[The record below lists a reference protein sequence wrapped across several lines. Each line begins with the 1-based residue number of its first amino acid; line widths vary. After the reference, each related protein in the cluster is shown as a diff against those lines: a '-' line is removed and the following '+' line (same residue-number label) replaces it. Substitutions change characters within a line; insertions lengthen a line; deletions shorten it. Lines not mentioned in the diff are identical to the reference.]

1 MKKEKW
7 VAREIAG
14 GVSRSRGL
22 RLWAAPRVW
31 FGLEKRG
38 RAGSILRAGGLP
50 DVAKPWVT
58 MPNAG
63 DCGGGSDC
71 RLRLSLG
78 GRGGSPL
85 RLSVLAPHA
94 FFQPRAP
101 PGLLSSRVPGGLNVY
116 HTHRRV
122 VLPNALRTDAA
133 RDPHCS
139 LHLSAAGQPRAFWR
153 RRLPLEEADKP
164 HSAERAGGAAGMQ
177 EEEGAAGGEGAA
189 RTGALP
195 RASVVGFA
203 QDSAPWRLEQ
213 RLGPCRDSTRFL
225 ISTQTNSWITF

>member
-1 MKKEKW
+1 MKKERW

-63 DCGGGSDC
+63 GFGGNSDC

-78 GRGGSPL
+78 GRGGVASP
-85 RLSVLAPHA
+85 
-94 FFQPRAP
+94 
-101 PGLLSSRVPGGLNVY
+101 
-116 HTHRRV
+116 
-122 VLPNALRTDAA
+122 A
-133 RDPHCS
+133 R
-139 LHLSAAGQPRAFWR
+139 GV
-153 RRLPLEEADKP
+153 
-164 HSAERAGGAAGMQ
+164 
-177 EEEGAAGGEGAA
+177 GAA
-189 RTGALP
+189 RLLPALRSPGSTVQP
-195 RASVVGFA
+195 RPRRTERLSHTPQGDPA
-203 QDSAPWRLEQ
+203 QRAAD
-213 RLGPCRDSTRFL
+213 
-225 ISTQTNSWITF
+225 

>member
-1 MKKEKW
+1 MRRGGGGGRSRPLWTLLTFYPFSGLIRNFSEERK
-7 VAREIAG
+7 VGAREIAG

-78 GRGGSPL
+78 GRGGVASPAL
-85 RLSVLAPHA
+85 GVGPAR
-94 FFQPRAP
+94 
-101 PGLLSSRVPGGLNVY
+101 LLSAPRSPGSFC
-116 HTHRRV
+116 
-122 VLPNALRTDAA
+122 PAA
-133 RDPHCS
+133 SPED
-139 LHLSAAGQPRAFWR
+139 
-153 RRLPLEEADKP
+153 
-164 HSAERAGGAAGMQ
+164 
-177 EEEGAAGGEGAA
+177 
-189 RTGALP
+189 
-195 RASVVGFA
+195 
-203 QDSAPWRLEQ
+203 
-213 RLGPCRDSTRFL
+213 
-225 ISTQTNSWITF
+225 